1 MNNLEDSL
9 ANASRK
15 VELLE
20 KHSRKIVAQIEK
32 QEDKIL
38 WFDNEVFH
46 LRMELDE
53 AKKAKKEEALE
64 EKKGTKDKFNT
75 STKQAL

>member
-1 MNNLEDSL
+1 MQAEKLNCWKNT
-9 ANASRK
+9 
-15 VELLE
+15 VE
-20 KHSRKIVAQIEK
+20 

-64 EKKGTKDKFNT
+64 EEKGTKDKSNT
-75 STKQAL
+75 STKQAS